1 MDAKIPYEVM
11 SADEHD
17 RLAALYGPLTD
28 DVRELIGLALR
39 TDADPDSIDAART
52 AIRTATDVLRSRQR
66 DESQV
71 VRYAVG
77 GRPVVWSNAVIGLR
91 NAIAPPLTVHHD
103 DDGTRCW
110 SEFTLNSAYEGPP
123 GLVHGGVCALVLDH
137 VLGEAASAGLTK
149 PLFTGTLTVR
159 FVRGTPLGRLRAD
172 AAVERTE
179 GVKSFVSGHLS
190 DARGNHRRSRRDLH
204 QAGVGAGRRM
214 KFYVSSAFLD
224 TREIV
229 EIAKAADDLGYDG
242 IGIPDH
248 IVNLETLKTPY
259 PYTKDGQRR
268 WQAFTEWP
276 DPWVL
281 AGALAQVTTRLRFV
295 TTVYIPAM
303 RNPYSAAKAIG
314 TAAYLADGRV
324 ELGVGVGWC
333 EEEFDL
339 MEQRFSA
346 RGRRTDEMLDLMR
359 TLWSPDWTEFD
370 GEFYQDPEAGDAADA
385 AADTDLRRW
394 AQ

>member
-17 RLAALYGPLTD
+17 RLAALWGPLTD
-28 DVRELIGLALR
+28 DVRELIRLALR

-52 AIRTATDVLRSRQR
+52 AIRTANDVLRSRQP

-71 VRYAVG
+71 VRYSVE

-103 DDGTRCW
+103 DDATRCW

-137 VLGEAASAGLTK
+137 VLGEAASGGLTK

-190 DARGNHRRSRRDLH
+190 DGEGITVEAEGIFIKPAWARD
-204 QAGVGAGRRM
+204 AG
-214 KFYVSSAFLD
+214 
-224 TREIV
+224 
-229 EIAKAADDLGYDG
+229 
-242 IGIPDH
+242 
-248 IVNLETLKTPY
+248 
-259 PYTKDGQRR
+259 
-268 WQAFTEWP
+268 
-276 DPWVL
+276 
-281 AGALAQVTTRLRFV
+281 
-295 TTVYIPAM
+295 
-303 RNPYSAAKAIG
+303 
-314 TAAYLADGRV
+314 
-324 ELGVGVGWC
+324 
-333 EEEFDL
+333 
-339 MEQRFSA
+339 
-346 RGRRTDEMLDLMR
+346 
-359 TLWSPDWTEFD
+359 
-370 GEFYQDPEAGDAADA
+370 
-385 AADTDLRRW
+385 
-394 AQ
+394 

>member
-1 MDAKIPYEVM
+1 MDAKVPYEVM

-28 DVRELIGLALR
+28 DVRELIRLALR

-52 AIRTATDVLRSRQR
+52 AIRTANDVLRSRQP

-71 VRYAVG
+71 VRYSVG
-77 GRPVVWSNAVIGLR
+77 GRPVVWGNAVIGLR
-91 NAIAPPLTVHHD
+91 NAIAPPLTIHHD

-190 DARGNHRRSRRDLH
+190 DGEGITVEAEGIFIKPAWAR
-204 QAGVGAGRRM
+204 
-214 KFYVSSAFLD
+214 
-224 TREIV
+224 
-229 EIAKAADDLGYDG
+229 
-242 IGIPDH
+242 
-248 IVNLETLKTPY
+248 
-259 PYTKDGQRR
+259 
-268 WQAFTEWP
+268 
-276 DPWVL
+276 
-281 AGALAQVTTRLRFV
+281 
-295 TTVYIPAM
+295 
-303 RNPYSAAKAIG
+303 
-314 TAAYLADGRV
+314 
-324 ELGVGVGWC
+324 
-333 EEEFDL
+333 
-339 MEQRFSA
+339 
-346 RGRRTDEMLDLMR
+346 
-359 TLWSPDWTEFD
+359 
-370 GEFYQDPEAGDAADA
+370 DAE
-385 AADTDLRRW
+385 
-394 AQ
+394 